1 MSIEL
6 KALVGEAL
14 RWIESRKIPGLE
26 AELYVSR
33 SEERSIERRDG
44 KPDEIANASAEGV
57 GLRLLSGGRMG
68 FASAGGLSL
77 ATVQGLFDR
86 ILTELPHLSPDPLRA
101 FPVKGER
108 ALVDDAKIS
117 ETLWDDSLFTESWDQ
132 IVPRLEKLEAQVRAG
147 DKRIS
152 SVLRAGYSENR
163 GEVVVANSSGV
174 TAWERGASASVGV
187 SAMAEDDG
195 ELQVGSAFDSQRRKS
210 ALDFD
215 RVGREA
221 AERTVALLGAAKMP
235 GGRRSVVFDPW
246 VSGEFLELIAQ
257 LLCADQVQRGKSL
270 LSGKLGATV
279 GSALATFIDDP
290 RRPGGLAS
298 SLFDDEGCPTIKKV
312 AIEAG
317 VVKEFFYDTY
327 TAARDRVKSNASA
340 GRGSYK
346 GLPGPGCSNFYL
358 APGKTS
364 RDALIGSTKDGI
376 LILEVMGMHMAD
388 PISGEFS
395 VGVSGLAIQDG
406 KLGRPVKNAM
416 ISGNLL
422 ELLSGI
428 DAVAD
433 DLAFHGSLG
442 APTFRVAAL
451 AMA

>member
-1 MSIEL
+1 MSSEL
-6 KALVGEAL
+6 LALASEAL
-14 RWIESRKIPGLE
+14 RWIDARQIAGLE
-26 AELYVSR
+26 AELYLSR

-44 KPDEIANASAEGV
+44 KPDEISQASADGA
-57 GLRLLSGGRMG
+57 GLRILLGGRMG
-68 FASAGGLSL
+68 FSSAGGLSL
-77 ATVQGLFDR
+77 AAIQGLFER
-86 ILTELPHLSPDPLRA
+86 ILTELPHLGPDALRA
-101 FPVKGER
+101 FPKKGDSPL
-108 ALVDDAKIS
+108 ADPKLS
-117 ETLWDDSLFTESWDQ
+117 ETLWDESLFTESWDA
-132 IVPRLEKLEAQVRAG
+132 IVPRLEKLERRVREA
-147 DKRIS
+147 DARIS
-152 SVLRAGYSENR
+152 SVLRSGYSESR
-163 GEVVVANSSGV
+163 GEVVVANSSGLL
-174 TAWERGASASVGV
+174 AWERGGSASVGA
-187 SAMAEDDG
+187 SAMASDG
-195 ELQVGSAFDSQRRKS
+195 GEIQVGSAFDSQRVKS
-210 ALDFD
+210 RLDFD
-215 RVGREA
+215 RVAREA

-235 GGRRSVVFDPW
+235 GGRRAVVFDPW

-270 LSGKLGATV
+270 LSGKLGARV
-279 GSALATFIDDP
+279 GSELATFIDDP

-298 SLFDDEGCPTIKKV
+298 SLYDDEGCPTIRKV
-312 AIEAG
+312 AIEGG

-364 RDALIGSTKDGI
+364 RDALIGSTADGI

-395 VGVSGLAIQDG
+395 VGVSGLAIRDG
-406 KLGRPVKNAM
+406 KLGRSVKNAM

-422 ELLSGI
+422 ELLAGI

-433 DLAFHGSLG
+433 DLVFHGSLG